1 MLFCF
6 HKFSKTFS
14 VFLQI
19 LAFFC
24 WGGSKYLNIN
34 SINLTPMQLSTPYG
48 IYKFAL
54 SVLYCM

>member
-14 VFLQI
+14 GFLQI
-19 LAFFC
+19 LAFFL
-24 WGGSKYLNIN
+24 GGGKYLNIN